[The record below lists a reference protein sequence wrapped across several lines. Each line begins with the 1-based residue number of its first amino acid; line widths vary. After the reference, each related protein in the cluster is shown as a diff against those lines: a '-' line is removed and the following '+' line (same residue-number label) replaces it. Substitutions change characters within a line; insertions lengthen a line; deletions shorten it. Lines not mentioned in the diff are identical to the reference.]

1 MERAG
6 MAEDLAG
13 TAILLTSS
21 ASDYVIGQVLF
32 MDGG

>member
-1 MERAG
+1 MERTG

-13 TAILLTSS
+13 TAISVVSL

-32 MDGG
+32 IAGG